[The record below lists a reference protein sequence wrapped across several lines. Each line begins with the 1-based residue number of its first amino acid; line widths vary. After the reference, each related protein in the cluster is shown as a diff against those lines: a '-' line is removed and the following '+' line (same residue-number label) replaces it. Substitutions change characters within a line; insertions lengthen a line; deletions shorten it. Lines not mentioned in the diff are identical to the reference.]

1 MSDPPRPWHEELNP
15 LDLVFCH
22 FPTEG
27 ALEPAPKPRPA
38 LVLNVADDS
47 DPQRVEVAYG
57 TSKKTTQ
64 KYAGEFELTPRDGK
78 VFQRAGLTEESK
90 FDLRRRVWLPYN
102 ERWFTPKP
110 ASPLRKTPKLGAL
123 DAKFFRDGARSQA
136 DVETSLS
143 QPWCFCA
150 SLAVIQEDTKWRAT
164 HS

>member
-64 KYAGEFELTPRDGK
+64 KYAGEFELAPRDGK

-123 DAKFFRDGARSQA
+123 DLNLNKSVQRRFLAAAEAAGLLD
-136 DVETSLS
+136 
-143 QPWCFCA
+143 A
-150 SLAVIQEDTKWRAT
+150 SNPSSDDQGI
-164 HS
+164 SS

>member
-123 DAKFFRDGARSQA
+123 DLNLNKSVQRRFLAAAEAAGLLD
-136 DVETSLS
+136 
-143 QPWCFCA
+143 A
-150 SLAVIQEDTKWRAT
+150 SNPSSDDQGI
-164 HS
+164 SS